1 MFPPLTY
8 SASKGVLLLLFLVC
22 FLLAVLA
29 AASTLATA
37 DRAVACHLGWSMGG
51 SSALRV
57 RRAFWR
63 DAFIITSKGFD
74 FGFSACWFTCSC
86 PAARP
91 RFLCFD
97 CRIIFP
103 CLPYE
108 RFFGHRLVVIRNSVM
123 DLLSWQPANGQ
134 NGNLSVGVQTDDD
147 VDNGLKS
154 DRGTRALVP
163 LAVSW
168 YNRLR

>member
-1 MFPPLTY
+1 M
-8 SASKGVLLLLFLVC
+8 
-22 FLLAVLA
+22 LAVLA

-51 SSALRV
+51 SSALRF
-57 RRAFWR
+57 RRAFCR

-91 RFLCFD
+91 RFLCLD

-108 RFFGHRLVVIRNSVM
+108 RFFGHRLVIRNSAM
-123 DLLSWQPANGQ
+123 DDLLCWRPAGY
-134 NGNLSVGVQTDDD
+134 VQTDQKGTCRWEYRRMMMSTTWY
-147 VDNGLKS
+147 GLKS
-154 DRGTRALVP
+154 AWGTRALVP
-163 LAVSW
+163 QTVSW
-168 YNRLR
+168 YKTLR